1 MKKNLLIIFFIFD
14 TFITFAQEFVITLKK
29 DLILTNDFG
38 TEYNYKKGD
47 NFIYKIDKDGF
58 GVSIDD
64 PLRIKIYFNDSENN
78 RYDSLIT
85 DVYLAD
91 YSLKIN
97 ENVKKEYWIP
107 SYYYEV
113 LKSSDIKESLLTN
126 ETYWKDKT
134 VYSRYDDFTW
144 IDEFGVLRYY
154 FDDFYFVIFGNSGY
168 YDVDFFSCLEEVSD
182 SKIIYNVQKMYS
194 HFFDYK
200 REQMAYPNQPEF
212 LPLFEK
218 ETPFKIILTIDGDYM
233 KMYID
238 EISEGNLFQTLVRT
252 TPDVCNQIENWI
264 KGISN
269 DLSNVTWPRHAD
281 GTCDYED
288 ISSVK
293 TVSSST
299 TNVSP
304 NKTMTVAENLKLRSG
319 EATTSDVLTVMQAGT
334 KVKILELGKSE
345 TIDGVSSNWVKVE
358 VQSGAKDREG
368 NTISRGTVGWC
379 YGGYLAETTEANN
392 FESTDTKEISDIKIE
407 EAPKQEINIGIVC
420 AIIGAVLLLLLV
432 ILIFAV
438 RKKKDNP

>member
-168 YDVDFFSCLEEVSD
+168 YDVDFFSYLEEVSD

-281 GTCDYED
+281 GTCDYDDEIKPPKVQLSDNGFVAEEEEETATPSDPLSED
-288 ISSVK
+288 EEDVK
-293 TVSSST
+293 TVEETVPSVKKISSL
-299 TNVSP
+299 P
-304 NKTMTVAENLKLRSG
+304 
-319 EATTSDVLTVMQAGT
+319 
-334 KVKILELGKSE
+334 
-345 TIDGVSSNWVKVE
+345 
-358 VQSGAKDREG
+358 
-368 NTISRGTVGWC
+368 
-379 YGGYLAETTEANN
+379 
-392 FESTDTKEISDIKIE
+392 
-407 EAPKQEINIGIVC
+407 
-420 AIIGAVLLLLLV
+420 LV
-432 ILIFAV
+432 IIVASTAILLMCIVIILIV
-438 RKKKDNP
+438 RKKKKQ